1 MRSRILIY
9 TFIIASCFI
18 GCKRNNNADNEKK
31 INIQF
36 GDNHDMIK
44 KPITEIQQMLR
55 ENKAKIQN
63 GDLIMRS
70 DDGLESESLRSFSKT
85 DDSFSHCGLAFLED
99 GDIYVYHNMAGK
111 ENVTEQLMRQPFDS
125 FVNIN
130 QKTGFGLFRY
140 NLTPDEIQRLQAIS
154 KDNFAKGLKFDK
166 NFDLK
171 TDDKMYCAEMI
182 YKFIK
187 QATNNRVILPTTT
200 IQNFRVKDPRYKG
213 LVLKEFEYVALD
225 NLFINPYCTELGRIA
240 YYVPKD
246 K

>member
-1 MRSRILIY
+1 MRTRFILYIFFAAAG
-9 TFIIASCFI
+9 FIA
-18 GCKRNNNADNEKK
+18 CKRNNAADTEKK
-31 INIQF
+31 INLQF

-44 KPITEIQQMLR
+44 KPIAELQQMLK
-55 ENKAKIQN
+55 ENKTKIQD

-99 GDIYVYHNMAGK
+99 GNVYVYHNMAGK
-111 ENVTEQLMRQPFDS
+111 ENVSEKLMRQPFDS

-140 NLTPDEIQRLQAIS
+140 NLTPPEIQKLHDIS

-182 YKFIK
+182 YKFVK
-187 QATNNRVILPTTT
+187 QATNNRVVLPTTT

-225 NLFINPYCTELGRIA
+225 NLFINPFCTELGRIA
-240 YYVPKD
+240 YYNPKE